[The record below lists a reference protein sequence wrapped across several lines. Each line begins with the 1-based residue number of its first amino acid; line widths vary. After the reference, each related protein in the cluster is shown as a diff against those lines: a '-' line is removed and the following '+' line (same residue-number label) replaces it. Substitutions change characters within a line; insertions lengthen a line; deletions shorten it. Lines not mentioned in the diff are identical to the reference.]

1 MDLIV
6 VQQVARELNE
16 LLPGGFINKIHQ
28 PLPRE
33 IVLRIRLRGG
43 GGTKLVLSADP
54 QLGRIH
60 LTDVKIPNPPTPPRL
75 CAYLRAHF
83 QGSRIVEVSAAADD
97 RVVRMSTIRGPD
109 SAKLERDLVLEILG
123 RDSNIIL
130 VDRSSH
136 RIMECLHRIPEKET
150 GSRVVMPGLSY
161 SPPPKSSSQVG
172 PSLDSPVATQ
182 ISPGI
187 RIGPGKKRRLVLDA
201 VAPDDRVF
209 QTMNEAAD
217 AYFGSRLESALLAA
231 SRRDAVA
238 PVKAKIRSLA
248 RRISKIQGDVDRLLR
263 YEIRLHEGEL
273 LKANLR
279 SAKKGMEELEVL
291 DWMTE
296 SERVITLDP
305 TLGPVA
311 NMQRIFSKA
320 AKGKRGKT
328 VAEQRLQETIDE
340 KQALEDILFLA
351 EKSNDVDELESLALW
366 ARSLRRKGTV
376 SGKGKTGMASPQ
388 ESQLYRELRTPSNRQ
403 VFVGRSGKGNDF
415 LVRRKSRK
423 GDMWFHVKGMPGA
436 HVLLPER
443 GKEPASVEEME
454 FAAALAVHFSKAQG
468 GSKVE
473 VMVADVADLRRPKHA
488 HPGQVIVKS
497 YMTMV
502 SDGLTP
508 KDIKS
513 LSSF

>member
-1 MDLIV
+1 MDLVV

-16 LLPGGFINKIHQ
+16 LLAGGFINKIHQ

-60 LTDVKIPNPPTPPRL
+60 LTEIKIPNPPTPPRL

-83 QGSRIVEVSAAADD
+83 QGSKIVEVSAAADD
-97 RVVRMSTIRGPD
+97 RVVRVSAVRGPD
-109 SAKLERDLVLEILG
+109 SDRRERDLVLEILG
-123 RDSNIIL
+123 RDSNILL

-136 RIMECLHRIPEKET
+136 QIMECLHRFPEKET
-150 GSRVVMPGLSY
+150 GTRVVLPGVLY
-161 SPPPKSSSQVG
+161 SPPPKSSSQAGSPHDG
-172 PSLDSPVATQ
+172 PIAGE

-187 RIGPGKKRRLVLDA
+187 RVGPGKKRRLVLDA
-201 VAPDDRVF
+201 EAPQDQVF
-209 QTMNEAAD
+209 QTMNEAANEF
-217 AYFGSRLESALLAA
+217 FGARLGSALLTVL
-231 SRRDAVA
+231 RREAVA

-248 RRISKIQGDVDRLLR
+248 RRIGKIQGDVDRLEG
-263 YEIRLHEGEL
+263 YAIRQQEGEL
-273 LKANLR
+273 LKANLK
-279 SAKKGMEELEVL
+279 SATKGMERLTVYDWNTDSELVL
-291 DWMTE
+291 K
-296 SERVITLDP
+296 LDP
-305 TLGPVA
+305 TLGPVG
-311 NMQRIFSKA
+311 NMERIFKKA
-320 AKGKRGKT
+320 AKGKRGKK
-328 VAEQRLQETIDE
+328 VAEKHLQGAKDE

-351 EKSNDVDELESLALW
+351 EKSNDTGELEGLAQW
-366 ARSLRRKGTV
+366 ASSLRRKGKA
-376 SGKGKTGMASPQ
+376 SGKGKTRMASAP
-388 ESQLYRELRTPSNRQ
+388 ESQLFREFRTPSDRQ
-403 VFVGRSGKGNDF
+403 VFVGKSGKGNDF

-443 GKEPASVEEME
+443 GKESASIEDME
-454 FAAALAVHFSKAQG
+454 YAAALAVHFSKSRG

-473 VMVADVADLRRPKHA
+473 VIVADVADLRRSKHA

-502 SDGLTP
+502 SDGLEAGEIDP
-508 KDIKS
+508 
-513 LSSF
+513 